1 MARFSFQGKIFWYFT
16 VVIAIIGALVILVG
30 SLYISWTTFREAKNK
45 VAADLRVAHNFLNQE
60 LEEVEVALSLLGEN
74 QLVKDFLKGK
84 KVSLENLRQR
94 LEKKRIGLDL
104 DVLSLCDEKGKVV
117 LRTRSPY
124 NTGDSCGQISLI
136 SKALQGKIAS
146 GIVVIPSGKLKME
159 GEGLAEKAKITFKPT
174 PRAKPRSERVE
185 TSGMFLMAAVPV
197 VIEGGKVEGVLYAG
211 NLLNRNYYLVDY
223 IRDMV
228 FEEKD
233 YEGKPLGTVTIFQ
246 EDVRIATNVKEED
259 GSRAIGTRVSEE
271 VYEKVLEKGEVWLG
285 RAFVVNNWYISAYE
299 PIWSSEG
306 KIAGMLYV
314 GVLEEKYTDIRNGVF
329 LSFLPII
336 FGGIAAV
343 LVISYLLS
351 RDLSEPIKRLVKA
364 TTRIARGQLQYIL
377 EKEKEYPKIEELPCL
392 EIQELTRNFNRMTA
406 ALHKRETELKE
417 ANEELKQINR
427 NYMEILGFVTHEIKN
442 KLGIIMGSAYNLKG
456 GVVGRLNEGQKK
468 MINILLRNAERLNV
482 MIKNYLDLSRIER
495 GELRVDKEE
504 VDFKEDILEPV
515 LDEFKGEVESSSMR
529 LIVDVPS
536 PSKLKAD
543 LDLLRIVMENL
554 ISNAIKYGRK
564 GGKIKIKV
572 KKEDNI
578 WKINVWNE
586 GEGIPED
593 EIDKL
598 FTKFTRLRSGEKI
611 REEQGSGLGL
621 FITKEI
627 IQKHGGKIWAES
639 EEGKWANFI
648 FTLPLE

>member
-1 MARFSFQGKIFWYFT
+1 MARFSFQRKIFWYFT
-16 VVIAIIGALVILVG
+16 AIVVIIGVLVILVG
-30 SLYISWTTFREAKNK
+30 SLYIARTTFREAKNK

-60 LEEVEVALSLLGEN
+60 LEEAEVALSLLAEN
-74 QLVKDFLKGK
+74 QLVKDFLKKK
-84 KVSLENLRQR
+84 KVSSESLKQW
-94 LEKKRIGLDL
+94 LEKKRTGLNL
-104 DVLSLCDEKGKVV
+104 DVLSLCDQKGEVV

-124 NTGDSCGQISLI
+124 NTGDSCLQISLI

-146 GIVVIPSGKLKME
+146 GVVVIPPWKLKME
-159 GEGLAEKAKITFKPT
+159 GEGLTEKAKITFKPT
-174 PRAKPRSERVE
+174 PRAKPRSERAE

-197 VIEGGKVEGVLYAG
+197 VTEEGKVEGVLYAG

-299 PIWSSEG
+299 PIWSFEG
-306 KIAGMLYV
+306 KIIGMLYV

-336 FGGIAAV
+336 FGGIAAT

-351 RDLSEPIKRLVKA
+351 GDLSEPIKRLAKA
-364 TTRIARGQLQYIL
+364 TTRIARGQLRYTL
-377 EKEKEYPKIEELPCL
+377 EKEKEYPKIEELPYL

-406 ALHKRETELKE
+406 ALHKRETELKK

-442 KLGIIMGSAYNLKG
+442 RLGIIMGSAYNLKG
-456 GVVGRLNEGQKK
+456 EVVGRLNEGQKK
-468 MINILLRNAERLNV
+468 MANILLRNAERLNV

-515 LDEFKGEVESSSMR
+515 LDEFKGEVESSGIR
-529 LIVDVPS
+529 LDVDVPS

-554 ISNAIKYGRK
+554 ISNAIKYGREK
-564 GGKIKIKV
+564 GKIKIGA

-611 REEQGSGLGL
+611 REERGSGLGL
-621 FITKEI
+621 FITREI
-627 IQKHGGKIWAES
+627 IQKHRGKIWVES